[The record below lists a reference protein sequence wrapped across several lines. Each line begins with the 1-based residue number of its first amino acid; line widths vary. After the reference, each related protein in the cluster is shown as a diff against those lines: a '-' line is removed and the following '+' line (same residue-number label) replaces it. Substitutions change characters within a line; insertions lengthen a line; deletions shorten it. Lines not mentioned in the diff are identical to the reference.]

1 MTITIGRAIRMAL
14 FIIGRW
20 TIHLVG
26 EGPMVFCCS
35 GHRRRP
41 VRSGFTDTLAA
52 LGVVTA
58 VGSAMAVGR
67 GISGVGAKVG
77 AEGRAA
83 QLHIHIHMRA
93 KVGAEGRAAQ
103 RHIHMKRLA
112 VFTRRSFTP
121 AQLHMKRPCVK
132 RPCRRRGRRTSHSLL
147 TASSVSSSIRLE
159 GQPSRLAWQRARPA
173 MIAAT
178 TRAATTRAATTRSP
192 LALGR
197 RPPLRL

>member
-1 MTITIGRAIRMAL
+1 MTITIGRRAIRMAL

-20 TIHLVG
+20 TIPLVS
-26 EGPMVFCCS
+26 EGPMLWRHRCS

-83 QLHIHIHMRA
+83 QLHTAASHGLFTQPLHM
-93 KVGAEGRAAQ
+93 
-103 RHIHMKRLA
+103 
-112 VFTRRSFTP
+112 
-121 AQLHMKRPCVK
+121 QLHMK
-132 RPCRRRGRRTSHSLL
+132 RPCRRRGRRTSHSLF

>member
-1 MTITIGRAIRMAL
+1 MTITIGRRAIRMAL

-20 TIHLVG
+20 TIPLVS

-58 VGSAMAVGR
+58 VGSAMTVGR

-83 QLHIHIHMRA
+83 QLHTAASHGLFTQPLHM
-93 KVGAEGRAAQ
+93 
-103 RHIHMKRLA
+103 
-112 VFTRRSFTP
+112 
-121 AQLHMKRPCVK
+121 QLHMKRPCVK
-132 RPCRRRGRRTSHSLL
+132 RPCRRRGRRTSHSLF

>member
-1 MTITIGRAIRMAL
+1 MTITIGRRAIRMAL

-26 EGPMVFCCS
+26 EGPIVWRHRCS

-83 QLHIHIHMRA
+83 Q
-93 KVGAEGRAAQ
+93 

-121 AQLHMKRPCVK
+121 AQLHIHMK
-132 RPCRRRGRRTSHSLL
+132 RPCRRRGRRTSHSLF

>member
-1 MTITIGRAIRMAL
+1 MTITIGRRAIRMAL

-20 TIHLVG
+20 TIPLVS
-26 EGPMVFCCS
+26 EVPMLWRHRCS

-58 VGSAMAVGR
+58 LGSAMAVGR

-93 KVGAEGRAAQ
+93 KMGAEGRAAQ

-121 AQLHMKRPCVK
+121 AQLHMKRPC
-132 RPCRRRGRRTSHSLL
+132 RRRGRRTSHSLF